1 MHKISMHI
9 LLEHLCIDEIFTA
22 KLVYLLATHEFV
34 LIIDDFAMLLFQ
46 LFSDI
51 INIRNPFRARS

>member
-34 LIIDDFAMLLFQ
+34 FIIDDFAMLF
-46 LFSDI
+46 F
-51 INIRNPFRARS
+51 